1 MPRPLMQHGVGQLE
15 TLFASSKA
23 NLKVLKQLEHELQF
37 RQVPRALALLEQV
50 QAAIPAASTAP
61 VATVAIPA
69 KQPELWTQPPAVQS
83 AIPLPPPT
91 AQHPSSQPATPA
103 LAPAPRPPAAETPRP
118 APSMTADDACRLL
131 KVSASSPWQEVEQA
145 RRNLVQLA
153 HPDRVVD
160 LALERRDQ
168 VRAEAKRVN
177 AAYAVLSA
185 VRAR

>member
-1 MPRPLMQHGVGQLE
+1 M
-15 TLFASSKA
+15 
-23 NLKVLKQLEHELQF
+23 
-37 RQVPRALALLEQV
+37 
-50 QAAIPAASTAP
+50 
-61 VATVAIPA
+61 TV
-69 KQPELWTQPPAVQS
+69 
-83 AIPLPPPT
+83 
-91 AQHPSSQPATPA
+91 
-103 LAPAPRPPAAETPRP
+103 
-118 APSMTADDACRLL
+118 DDACRLL

-145 RRNLVQLA
+145 RRNLVQLS